1 MRVIITG
8 GTGLIGRSL
17 VEVLARHRN
26 EIVVLSREPAK
37 AARAFRRQ
45 GEMDVQV
52 VGWDGRT
59 AQGWGDLVTRECAIV
74 NLAGASP
81 AHWRW
86 TKAYR
91 ARIRESR
98 LHAGAAVME
107 AISRYGPPDVL
118 VQASAAGYYGNRGQE
133 ILTEASAPGM
143 GFRAEVCQEWEESTA
158 RATARRCMLRTGI
171 VLDVHAGALPPL
183 LLFAHLCGSRLG
195 DGQQW
200 VPWMH
205 KRDVARAIQFL
216 IEDRAQ
222 SGPFNLCAPEPTT
235 NREFLRVARHVLK
248 RMPVFPLSAFALQTL
263 LGEMSSVVLDSE
275 RVLPRSLVDANFHFE
290 YPRLDEALRHLLRE
304 A

>member
-17 VEVLARHRN
+17 VEMLARGRH

-45 GEMDVQV
+45 GMMDVQV

-59 AQGWGDLVTRECAIV
+59 AQGWGDLVTRESAIV

-86 TKAYR
+86 TGAYR
-91 ARIRESR
+91 VRIRESR
-98 LHAGAAVME
+98 LGAGEAVMQ
-107 AISRYGPPDVL
+107 AISDYGPPEVL
-118 VQASAAGYYGNRGQE
+118 VQASAAGYYGNRGRE
-133 ILTEASAPGM
+133 ILTEASAPGI
-143 GFRAEVCQEWEESTA
+143 GFRAEVCQEWEESIA
-158 RATARRCMLRTGI
+158 RAAVRRCVLRTGI

-183 LLFAHLCGSRLG
+183 LLFARLCGSQLG
-195 DGQQW
+195 NGQQW
-200 VPWMH
+200 IPWMH

-216 IEDRAQ
+216 IEDRTQ

-248 RMPVFPLSAFALQTL
+248 RVPVFPLPAFVLRAL

-275 RVLPRSLVDANFHFE
+275 RVLPQRLVDAGFPFE
-290 YPRLDEALRHLLRE
+290 HPRLDEALRHLLRE
-304 A
+304 P

>member
-17 VEVLARHRN
+17 VEALARRRY
-26 EIVVLSREPAK
+26 EIVVLSRKPVV
-37 AARAFRRQ
+37 AARALRRQ
-45 GEMDVQV
+45 GMMDVRV

-59 AQGWGDLVTRECAIV
+59 AQGWGDLVTRESAIV

-81 AHWRW
+81 AHLRW

-98 LHAGAAVME
+98 LGAGEAVME
-107 AISRYGPPDVL
+107 AISRYGPPEVL

-133 ILTEASAPGM
+133 ILTEASAPGI
-143 GFRAEVCQEWEESTA
+143 GFRAEICQEWEESTA
-158 RATARRCMLRTGI
+158 RAPVRRCVLRTGI

-183 LLFAHLCGSRLG
+183 LLFARLCGSRLG

-200 VPWMH
+200 IPWMH
-205 KRDVARAIQFL
+205 KWDVARAIQFL

-222 SGPFNLCAPEPTT
+222 SGPFNLCTPELTT
-235 NREFLRVARHVLK
+235 NQELLRVARHMLK
-248 RMPVFPLSAFALQTL
+248 RVPVFPLPAFVLRLL

-275 RVLPRSLVDANFHFE
+275 RMLPRRLVDANFPFE
-290 YPRLDEALRHLLRE
+290 YPQLDEALCHLRRE
-304 A
+304 P